1 MYRFF
6 KLPISDKKMAKVM
19 YALLR
24 TNSKMITSYSYS
36 IDKYTRKQSSGFL
49 VDVVIEIDVLK
60 IELFEELTDIK
71 LMTSDEFQGKMLV
84 NSN

>member
-24 TNSKMITSYSYS
+24 TNSKMINSYSYS
-36 IDKYTRKQSSGFL
+36 IVK
-49 VDVVIEIDVLK
+49 
-60 IELFEELTDIK
+60 
-71 LMTSDEFQGKMLV
+71 TS
-84 NSN
+84 

>member
-24 TNSKMITSYSYS
+24 TNSKMINSYSYS

-71 LMTSDEFQGKMLV
+71 LMTSDEFQGKMIV